1 MAITQRK
8 GVGGVNNILGNYLPL
23 KRIKGGSL
31 FSFHKKKQNVHFKE
45 NVKFMTSGNVGI
57 FYIRKWNDV
66 QYCMTYTYLHDLCLK
81 VANLICSF
89 LERFCKKEFC
99 VLQVPDF

>member
-31 FSFHKKKQNVHFKE
+31 FSFHKKNK
-45 NVKFMTSGNVGI
+45 M
-57 FYIRKWNDV
+57 YISRK
-66 QYCMTYTYLHDLCLK
+66 M
-81 VANLICSF
+81 
-89 LERFCKKEFC
+89 
-99 VLQVPDF
+99 